1 MAIRAV
7 SSVARAAEG
16 ALEDRAAAPVGA
28 MRASEDYPAVAS
40 WEKAGR
46 KEVAGTMGAAEASE
60 DMI

>member
-7 SSVARAAEG
+7 SLVARVAEE
-16 ALEDRAAAPVGA
+16 ALEEQAAAPVGA
-28 MRASEDYPAVAS
+28 ERASEDYPAVAS